1 MDDNFKEKF
10 AEYLEEELK
19 KKKIEIS
26 DKAIFE
32 AVNSCEDK
40 TAIEIQRI
48 LFDNDDKYKDITL
61 QSDFAITNM
70 ARNCI
75 RIALNKTNGI
85 KIPEEQ

>member
-10 AEYLEEELK
+10 ADFLEEELK
-19 KKKIEIS
+19 KKKLEIS

-32 AVNSCEDK
+32 AVNNCEDK

-75 RIALNKTNGI
+75 RIALSKAKGI
-85 KIPEEQ
+85 DFPEE